1 MQLSS
6 AQPASS
12 PYSGDDRAAERRD
25 PRTEYALCR
34 LAAVLLEIAR
44 NHRPSEAVSVTA
56 VRPATVSEAESDA
69 EAAADETTWAGELR
83 SGKEEA
89 PRESTG

>member
-6 AQPASS
+6 ARPVSS
-12 PYSGDDRAAERRD
+12 PYPGDDRAAEHRD
-25 PRTEYALCR
+25 PRTEQALCR
-34 LAAVLLEIAR
+34 LAAVLLDIAS
-44 NHRPSEAVSVTA
+44 NPRPAAAVSVTA

>member
-12 PYSGDDRAAERRD
+12 PYPGDDRAVEHRD

-34 LAAVLLEIAR
+34 LAAVLLDIAR
-44 NHRPSEAVSVTA
+44 NPRPSEADSVGSA
-56 VRPATVSEAESDA
+56 ASATVVEGLADA
-69 EAAADETTWAGELR
+69 EAAADEPVRARELR
-83 SGKEEA
+83 PGQKETA
-89 PRESTG
+89 KESVR